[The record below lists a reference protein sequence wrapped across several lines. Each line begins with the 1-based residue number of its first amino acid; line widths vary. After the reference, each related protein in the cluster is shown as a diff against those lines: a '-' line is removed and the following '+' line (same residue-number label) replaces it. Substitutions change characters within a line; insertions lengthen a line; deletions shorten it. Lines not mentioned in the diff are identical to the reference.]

1 MGLLRGIGR
10 AAPVLAAGL
19 AAGWYLRR
27 QGLLGGPPPPELAPP
42 PPFPPPAPAAEETRV
57 ASVPEEPLEAHV
69 EAVEAISD
77 AADIPSVV
85 EDLLAAEP
93 EVLDAEVVEEEGP
106 RDLDG

>member
-1 MGLLRGIGR
+1 MGLLRGIAR

-27 QGLLGGPPPPELAPP
+27 QGLLGGPPRPELAPP
-42 PPFPPPAPAAEETRV
+42 APFPPRQPALH
-57 ASVPEEPLEAHV
+57 EEPLEAHV
-69 EAVEAISD
+69 EAVEAVSD

-93 EVLDAEVVEEEGP
+93 EVLEAEVVEEEGP
-106 RDLDG
+106 GDRNG